1 MTKLPGADSLRSVQL
16 FHELYGSTINDFAKI
31 NKMVESHLNTKE
43 IAPEELKAKRLTN
56 NPPPPHPNYSLK
68 KECNVDIENSK
79 VLR

>member
-1 MTKLPGADSLRSVQL
+1 MTQLPGADSLRSVQL

-31 NKMVESHLNTKE
+31 NKMTESHLNTKE
-43 IAPEELKAKRLTN
+43 IAPEELKAKGLTNN
-56 NPPPPHPNYSLK
+56 NPPPPNFSLK

>member
-31 NKMVESHLNTKE
+31 NKMAESHLNTKE

-56 NPPPPHPNYSLK
+56 NPPPPNYSLK